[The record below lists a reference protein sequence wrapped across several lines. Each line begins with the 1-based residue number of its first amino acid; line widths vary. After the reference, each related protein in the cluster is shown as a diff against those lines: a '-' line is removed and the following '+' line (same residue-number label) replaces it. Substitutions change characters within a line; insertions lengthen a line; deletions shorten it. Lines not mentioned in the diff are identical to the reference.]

1 MTSLA
6 TEAGP
11 LDLAFT
17 AADLMAR
24 QYPPLEYVVPGV
36 IPEGLTIL
44 VAPPKIGKSWMVL
57 GIAKA
62 CSEGSE
68 ALGAI
73 PVNQRPVLY
82 LALEDGPRR
91 LQDRLA
97 ALGMTDGKSS
107 LSLRTETPAD
117 AALTVRAL
125 VERHYGSSPVII
137 LDTLG
142 MVRNVYTG
150 NDSYQ
155 NDYSEMSVYKRIVS
169 CNPGASLVVVHH
181 TNKGAHSDFVA
192 STSGTQ
198 GIAGAADSILTI
210 ERGRGD
216 SEATLNVTSRDA
228 EEGSY
233 AIHLDGGQWLLD
245 GDSLAEASNEVQQRR
260 TTDGLGLPM
269 TELVTLVGKYPE
281 GIKPRDVATLL
292 SWSDSKVRVYLKRA
306 YENNRIRRL
315 ERGLYGPSL

>member
-1 MTSLA
+1 MS
-6 TEAGP
+6 
-11 LDLAFT
+11 
-17 AADLMAR
+17 R

-73 PVNQRPVLY
+73 PVDQRPVLY

-91 LQDRLA
+91 LQDRLH
-97 ALGMTDGKSS
+97 ALGMTDGNSS
-107 LSLRTETPAD
+107 LSLMTETPAG
-117 AALTVRAL
+117 AALTIGAF
-125 VERHYGSSPVII
+125 VERHHDCSPVVI

-169 CNPGASLVVVHH
+169 CNPGSSLVVVHH

-210 ERGRGD
+210 QRGRGE

-228 EEGSY
+228 AEGSY
-233 AIHLDGGQWLLD
+233 AIHLDGGRWFLD
-245 GDSLAEASNEVQQRR
+245 GNDLAEASNAVQTRKS
-260 TTDGLGLPM
+260 TDGLGSSM
-269 TELVTLVGKYPE
+269 TELVKLVGENPE
-281 GIKPRDVATLL
+281 GIKSKDVVISLG
-292 SWSDSKVRVYLKRA
+292 WSDSKARLYLKRA
-306 YENNRIRRL
+306 YEKSRIRRL
-315 ERGLYGPSL
+315 ERGLYGPVPVTSETTVTTPSTTDQ